1 MFFNKQAKKGITVLR
16 EVIDPTLHGKIG
28 FQLYNGFE
36 KDYVWHAEITYT
48 IYIYN
53 IPYIIYVYIIGMCV
67 YIVYKI
73 YMCMYIYEQMLHIY
87 KIEKL

>member
-1 MFFNKQAKKGITVLR
+1 MGKSDSNSTMDLKKIMSGMQRLLIQC
-16 EVIDPTLHGKIG
+16 I
-28 FQLYNGFE
+28 
-36 KDYVWHAEITYT
+36 YV
-48 IYIYN
+48 YN

-73 YMCMYIYEQMLHIY
+73 YMCMYVYEQMLHIY

>member
-48 IYIYN
+48 
-53 IPYIIYVYIIGMCV
+53 
-67 YIVYKI
+67 
-73 YMCMYIYEQMLHIY
+73 MYICI
-87 KIEKL
+87 